1 MSAALV
7 MARIFC
13 GPFRNLSAACAGA
26 IINRGGKAGQL
37 RLSGTEKRKSRA
49 AKQKE
54 KEKKSKTSLAS
65 LPENVKISCF
75 PESRPHLMTCAVR
88 PAGRKSSGQRARPRE
103 RERDARELLWQYSNN
118 LTSGGRGGAY
128 IKRKKKKPAA
138 AAVPVHRRPFF
149 FLSRRNKYRR
159 RRFRGFRLLSNGR
172 VFAPRAD
179 GYYYYIPDPLA
190 VFSPP

>member
-1 MSAALV
+1 MFSGEPAAPDDV
-7 MARIFC
+7 R
-13 GPFRNLSAACAGA
+13 GPPGRTEELWPAGA
-26 IINRGGKAGQL
+26 
-37 RLSGTEKRKSRA
+37 
-49 AKQKE
+49 
-54 KEKKSKTSLAS
+54 
-65 LPENVKISCF
+65 PE
-75 PESRPHLMTCAVR
+75 
-88 PAGRKSSGQRARPRE
+88 RE